1 MSSALKAH
9 AASRASYS

>member
-1 MSSALKAH
+1 MSSALKAL